1 MLESISIFLKSKIVL
16 VISTNALT
24 LGLKVAFD
32 RFSLNH
38 KLKKEF
44 YFEQKKQIKQEIA
57 KTKTPL
63 LNSCE
68 ELNYRLWN
76 FNINIGKN
84 WHKTPMSDWASSD
97 VYYLRS
103 YVYRLLVFFYWILKT
118 EKDLT
123 HYDATIADKKDLNY
137 LMYIKTFKN
146 IFCDTILLKSLNYD
160 ANSDENHFYK
170 NNLQLYADYVKG
182 DNDDVIDFDTF
193 SDKIKNDLSSI
204 EKVFKYI
211 NDISNNDDNK
221 NLNVIRCFHLILIK
235 FLSSY
240 GHDYHKTEYKK
251 LNRLL
256 IDYYKKI
263 KIKDEFI
270 EFLKRNKMKGEL
282 KYIILKINSK
292 IINYI
297 TPRFG
302 DLTKKNEEIFIY
314 VVDCHYLKLLKTKLF
329 DSLLRNTLD
338 HVNDNKNRYFT
349 LQIIRSSWT
358 ITDYEFY

>member
-24 LGLKVAFD
+24 LGLKVTFD

-44 YFEQKKQIKQEIA
+44 YYEQKKQIKQEIS

-76 FNINIGKN
+76 FNTNIDKN
-84 WHKTPMSDWASSD
+84 WHKTPMSNWASSD

-103 YVYRLLVFFYWILKT
+103 YVYRLLVFFFWILKT
-118 EKDLT
+118 EKELT

-146 IFCDTILLKSLNYD
+146 IFCDTMILKELRY
-160 ANSDENHFYK
+160 NSDLATNHFFK
-170 NNLQLYADYVKG
+170 NDLQKYSDYVKG

-193 SDKIKNDLSSI
+193 SEKIKADYSSI
-204 EKVFKYI
+204 QKVFKYI

-240 GHDYHKTEYKK
+240 GHDYHKTDDKK
-251 LNRLL
+251 LKQFIKDHYNNL
-256 IDYYKKI
+256 KI
-263 KIKDEFI
+263 KNGFN
-270 EFLKRNKMKGEL
+270 EFLIRNKMENEMKKEI
-282 KYIILKINSK
+282 KYIN
-292 IINYI
+292 
-297 TPRFG
+297 
-302 DLTKKNEEIFIY
+302 
-314 VVDCHYLKLLKTKLF
+314 
-329 DSLLRNTLD
+329 
-338 HVNDNKNRYFT
+338 
-349 LQIIRSSWT
+349 
-358 ITDYEFY
+358 